1 MPQVLCFLVY
11 FAAFH
16 ETPGKIKLNHDPE
29 NYAMLFGVRMAAA
42 KASESAVS
50 YRRLWHSRVQYHLHF
65 RAFQGSLASHA

>member
-29 NYAMLFGVRMAAA
+29 NYAMLFGVEWLLQKHR
-42 KASESAVS
+42 KV
-50 YRRLWHSRVQYHLHF
+50 R
-65 RAFQGSLASHA
+65 